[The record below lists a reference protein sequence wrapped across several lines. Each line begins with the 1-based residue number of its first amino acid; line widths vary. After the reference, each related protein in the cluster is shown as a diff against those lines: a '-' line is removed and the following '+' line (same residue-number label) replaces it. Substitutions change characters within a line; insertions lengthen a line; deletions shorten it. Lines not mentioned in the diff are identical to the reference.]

1 MSIPPK
7 VVYIFVAIPTN
18 INGIIHINRRNN
30 HEIHL
35 EPQKTLNIQRNLE
48 KEGQNW
54 RHCAPWFQTVLQS
67 YSKQNNVVLS
77 SKQKNN

>member
-1 MSIPPK
+1 MSILPK
-7 VVYIFVAIPTN
+7 AVYIFVAIPTN

-54 RHCAPWFQTVLQS
+54 RHCALFQTVLQS